1 MRGTISLLLVAG
13 LSFSW
18 PAHAGPAAE
27 GEQIDRALSAMLP
40 ATQVEGRSYTAKS
53 LSEMMRQENVPGA
66 SIVVFHNGRI
76 IYAKGFGVIEAH
88 KAQAVTP
95 ETLFQAA
102 SISKPVTASAALELV
117 EQNRLSLDQ
126 PVNDRLR
133 SWHIPDSSAGEGQA
147 VTLRQLLTHTAGL
160 TVHGFPG
167 YATSAPRPSLLQ
179 VLDGVP
185 PANTPAVRI
194 DQRPGSAWRYSGG
207 GFTIVQL
214 LLGETTGETFPTLM
228 QRLVLRPAGM
238 RHSTY
243 AQPLPDDL
251 RHEAA
256 VGHRS
261 NGSPIA
267 GGYHIYPEQAAAG
280 LWTTPSDLAR
290 WALALTASFDGR
302 RGGLLRHDTA
312 VAMLTPGIG
321 NWGLGIN
328 VVGEGKWLKFAHGGA
343 NEGYRANLVAFP
355 RTGDGM
361 VVMTNS
367 DNGDALFGPIMIAV
381 GHALEWPDSEP
392 RKIQPLADAAGQYSD
407 ALRTMLT
414 QAAAGTCPADI
425 MGDGLLKACREQIA
439 NMAPALKA
447 AGPIQSI
454 TFVGA
459 EQLNGDRF
467 ETYKV
472 SFAAG
477 PPSNWH
483 IGALHG
489 NKFDAVFSNGQ

>member
-1 MRGTISLLLVAG
+1 MRGTISLLLIAG
-13 LSFSW
+13 LSFAR
-18 PAHAGPAAE
+18 PAHAGPAAP
-27 GEQIDRALSAMLP
+27 GQQIDKALSAMLP
-40 ATQVEGRSYTAKS
+40 ATQVEGRSYTTKS

-76 IYAKGFGVIEAH
+76 IYAKGFGVIEA
-88 KAQAVTP
+88 ARGRAVTP

-102 SISKPVTASAALELV
+102 SISKPVTATAALKLV
-117 EQNRLSLDQ
+117 EQDRLVLDQ
-126 PVNDRLR
+126 GVNARLR
-133 SWHIPDSSAGEGQA
+133 SWRIPDSSAAEGQV

-167 YATSAPRPSLLQ
+167 YAAGAPRPSLLQ

-185 PANTPAVRI
+185 PANTSAVRI

-207 GFTIVQL
+207 GFTIAQL
-214 LLGETTGETFPTLM
+214 LLSDTTGEAFPALM

-238 RHSTY
+238 RHSSY
-243 AQPLPDDL
+243 AQPLPDHL
-251 RHEAA
+251 RKEAA
-256 VGHRS
+256 SGHRS
-261 NGSPIA
+261 DGSPIA

-290 WALALTASFDGR
+290 WALALTASFNGR
-302 RGGLLRHDTA
+302 GSGLLHHDTA

-321 NWGLGIN
+321 NWGLGIS

-367 DNGDALFGPIMIAV
+367 DKGDALFEPIMIAV
-381 GHALEWPDSEP
+381 GHALGWPDSEP
-392 RKIQPLADAAGQYSD
+392 RRIQPLADAAGQYSD

-447 AGPIQSI
+447 AGSIQNI
-454 TFVGA
+454 TFVMA